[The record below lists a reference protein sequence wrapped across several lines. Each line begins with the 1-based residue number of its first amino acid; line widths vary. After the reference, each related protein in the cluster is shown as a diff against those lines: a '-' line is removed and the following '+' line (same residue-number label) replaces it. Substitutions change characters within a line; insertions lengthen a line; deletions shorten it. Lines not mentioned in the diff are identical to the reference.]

1 LLAFVTGDGDL
12 SPTLATG
19 ATPPTSVAVSRL
31 PKPRLPVSITVGGV
45 DAPIA
50 FVGVP
55 YGLSGVTQIN
65 FTVPD
70 GAPSGDQPVVV
81 TVGGV
86 ASKAAKLTVQ

>member
-1 LLAFVTGDGDL
+1 
-12 SPTLATG
+12 
-19 ATPPTSVAVSRL
+19 
-31 PKPRLPVSITVGGV
+31 VSITVGGV

>member
-1 LLAFVTGDGDL
+1 
-12 SPTLATG
+12 
-19 ATPPTSVAVSRL
+19 
-31 PKPRLPVSITVGGV
+31 V